1 PSVTEPLHRVAGTRQ
16 PNRDAAIVAGAPGA
30 YDSPNVLVWKMKVL
44 IADDSEIVRER
55 LAYLLG
61 DVEGLEIVGQ
71 AEDAVEAEDLAEA
84 LKPDVAILDVRMP
97 RGSGVDVL
105 RAIKRDHPS
114 AVVIMLTNFVDPEA
128 RALCLEQ
135 GADYFF
141 DKSIEFDQAVAV
153 LRDL

>member
-1 PSVTEPLHRVAGTRQ
+1 
-16 PNRDAAIVAGAPGA
+16 
-30 YDSPNVLVWKMKVL
+30 MKVL

-61 DVEGLEIVGQ
+61 DVEGLQIVGQ
-71 AEDAVEAEDLAEA
+71 AEDAVEGRDLAAA
-84 LKPDVAILDVRMP
+84 LKPDVAIIDVRMP

-105 RAIKRDHPS
+105 RAIKRDNPD
-114 AVVIMLTNFVDPEA
+114 ATVIMLTNFVDPEA
-128 RALCLEQ
+128 RALCLAQ

-153 LRDL
+153 LREMSHRESR

>member
-1 PSVTEPLHRVAGTRQ
+1 
-16 PNRDAAIVAGAPGA
+16 
-30 YDSPNVLVWKMKVL
+30 MKVL

-61 DVEGLEIVGQ
+61 DVEGVEIVGQ
-71 AEDAVEAEDLAEA
+71 AEDAVEAGDLAGE

-105 RAIKRDHPS
+105 RAIKRDNP
-114 AVVIMLTNFVDPEA
+114 AATVIMLTNFVDPEA
-128 RALCLEQ
+128 RQLCMAQ

-141 DKSIEFDQAVAV
+141 DKSIEFEQAVAV
-153 LRDL
+153 LRELSQTETR

>member
-1 PSVTEPLHRVAGTRQ
+1 
-16 PNRDAAIVAGAPGA
+16 
-30 YDSPNVLVWKMKVL
+30 MKVL

-61 DVEGLEIVGQ
+61 DLEGVDIVGQ
-71 AEDAVEAEDLAEA
+71 AEDAVEGSHLAEA

-105 RAIKRDHPS
+105 LSIKRGNPS
-114 AVVIMLTNFVDPEA
+114 ATVIMLTNFVDPEA
-128 RALCLEQ
+128 RRMCMAH

-141 DKSIEFDQAVAV
+141 DKSIELDQAVAV
-153 LRDL
+153 LRELSQEDGR